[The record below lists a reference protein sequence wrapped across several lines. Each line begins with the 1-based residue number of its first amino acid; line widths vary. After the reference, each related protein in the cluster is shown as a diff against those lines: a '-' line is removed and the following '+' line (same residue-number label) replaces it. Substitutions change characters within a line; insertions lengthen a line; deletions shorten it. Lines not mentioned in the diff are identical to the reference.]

1 MNDEFV
7 VVGCH
12 EWTRRIFEDRLR
24 LYSGSWTYIDRKEN
38 LTVEA
43 LSRIDPRAVFFLHWS
58 WKVQESI
65 TRRFECIGFHM
76 TDLPYGRGGTPLQ
89 NLILRG
95 HKATKLSAF
104 RLTDEMDAG
113 PVYLKDTLSLEGSA
127 QEIYYRSC
135 RLAAQMIQKIT
146 EGVSEPSVQTGTITT
161 FERRTPEQSELPS
174 TGELNDLYDFI
185 RMLDAEGYPQAFLE
199 CGRYRLEFSDAIKS
213 SDMVTARVRIKLQN
227 ESDDS

>member
-1 MNDEFV
+1 MNNEFV
-7 VVGCH
+7 VVGSH
-12 EWTRRIFEDRLR
+12 EWSRRVFEERIR
-24 LYSGSWTYIDRKEN
+24 FYSGSWTFIDRKEN

-43 LSRIDPRAVFFLHWS
+43 LDRIDPRAVFFLHWS

-113 PVYLKDTLSLEGSA
+113 PVYLKETLSLDGSA
-127 QEIYYRSC
+127 EEIYCRSC

-146 EGVSEPSVQTGTITT
+146 EGSCDPSEQIGTITT
-161 FERRTPEQSELPS
+161 FERRTPEQSELLT
-174 TGELNDLYDFI
+174 TGGLDDLYDFI
-185 RMLDAEGYPQAFLE
+185 RMLDAEGYPHAFLE
-199 CGRYRLEFSDAIKS
+199 CGRFRLELSDAIKS
-213 SDMVTARVRIKLQN
+213 SDVVTARVRIKVR
-227 ESDDS
+227 D